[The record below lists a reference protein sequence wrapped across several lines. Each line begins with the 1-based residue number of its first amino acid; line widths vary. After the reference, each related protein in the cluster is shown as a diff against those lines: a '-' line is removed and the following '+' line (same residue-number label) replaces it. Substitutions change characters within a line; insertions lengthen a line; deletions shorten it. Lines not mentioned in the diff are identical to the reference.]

1 MAGLFGLF
9 GGKAQDEAAQNVA
22 APGDGK
28 AYYLDTDD
36 AQSLGNVDYMRTSKK
51 VRRTFPK
58 TVNNPEM
65 EMEKEVSAMKAVNL
79 NEVQPVFESG
89 LTPSETN
96 NGATSEGVV
105 DAPKAERRKSDSSL
119 DMFRNMAKEMR
130 K

>member
-9 GGKAQDEAAQNVA
+9 GGKAKDETAQNA
-22 APGDGK
+22 APSNGK

-65 EMEKEVSAMKAVNL
+65 ELEKEVSAMKAVDL
-79 NEVQPVFESG
+79 NEVQPVFEPG
-89 LTPSETN
+89 LTTSETS
-96 NGATSEGVV
+96 NGATSESVAN
-105 DAPKAERRKSDSSL
+105 APKAERRKSDASL